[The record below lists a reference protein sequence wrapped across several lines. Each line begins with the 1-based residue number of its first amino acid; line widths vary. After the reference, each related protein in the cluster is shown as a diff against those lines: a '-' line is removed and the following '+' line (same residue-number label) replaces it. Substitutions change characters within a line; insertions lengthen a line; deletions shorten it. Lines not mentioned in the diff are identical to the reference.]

1 MKLSRFIKEK
11 IYLLSTV
18 LITGT
23 PAMAADNPVPAQ
35 AAGVPEQ
42 AAAQGTQNKHVPGEL
57 IVQFKAAATDNEIAD
72 ALAQAGLKVKK
83 HIQTQAM
90 KDRGHHGITH
100 VTTELPVEEALKKL
114 KGHPAVE
121 FAEPNYVYTH
131 QSAANDPYYNGGY
144 LWGAYG
150 DLSAPANAFGSQ
162 AAEAWDA
169 GYTGSASVYVG
180 IIDEGIQYDHP
191 ELAANIWTN
200 PADAADGADND
211 GNGYADDVHG
221 WNFVANNNNIY
232 DPASDDHGTHV
243 AGTIGAQGGNG
254 VGVAG
259 INWKV
264 SIISGKF
271 LGANGGTL
279 ADAVEAVDYFTSL
292 KNRQKLNI
300 VALNNSW
307 GGGGYSQALHDAIL
321 RAAKAGILFVAA
333 AGNGD
338 STGHGLNNDSTP
350 NYPSNYDTR
359 QGTSTESAASYN
371 AVIAVAA
378 IDSNGNKAS
387 FSNYGATKVHLG
399 APGVGIYFTLP
410 NGTYGS
416 YSGTSMATPHVTGA
430 VALYA
435 STHPGATADQIRSA
449 ILNSVTPTPSL
460 T

>member
-1 MKLSRFIKEK
+1 
-11 IYLLSTV
+11 
-18 LITGT
+18 
-23 PAMAADNPVPAQ
+23 
-35 AAGVPEQ
+35 
-42 AAAQGTQNKHVPGEL
+42 
-57 IVQFKAAATDNEIAD
+57 
-72 ALAQAGLKVKK
+72 
-83 HIQTQAM
+83 
-90 KDRGHHGITH
+90 
-100 VTTELPVEEALKKL
+100 
-114 KGHPAVE
+114 
-121 FAEPNYVYTH
+121 
-131 QSAANDPYYNGGY
+131 
-144 LWGAYG
+144 
-150 DLSAPANAFGSQ
+150 
-162 AAEAWDA
+162 
-169 GYTGSASVYVG
+169 
-180 IIDEGIQYDHP
+180 
-191 ELAANIWTN
+191 
-200 PADAADGADND
+200 
-211 GNGYADDVHG
+211 
-221 WNFVANNNNIY
+221 VANNNNIY

-259 INWKV
+259 INWNV

-338 STGHGLNNDSTP
+338 SSGHGLNNDSTP

-399 APGVGIYFTLP
+399 APGVGIYSTLP

-449 ILNSVTPTPSL
+449 ILSSVTPTPSL
-460 T
+460 TGITSTGGRLDLSTVISSVQPNPSPSTPTGLSASAALASVAGPSVVTLTWTAPADALSCTVKRATSATGPFAVIASGVAAQTYSDSVTANGNTYYYVVSSVNASGESANSAAASAKPSGPAPKNLTATAASRSQINLSWVDQSSDETGFKVEISTNKGASYSQLGTVAAGGTGAAITGLSPNSTYYFRVRAYSSTGNTAYSNIASQRTPH